1 LEIIIDLLN
10 LKDDDLFKK
19 FLVENNP
26 HFLEAERSFFRF
38 MDENHERRK
47 EILGFIYKMGK
58 SNKNLT
64 AELFDDHVQSK
75 LEEDIENFQF

>member
-1 LEIIIDLLN
+1 
-10 LKDDDLFKK
+10 
-19 FLVENNP
+19 
-26 HFLEAERSFFRF
+26 

>member
-1 LEIIIDLLN
+1 LLN

-26 HFLEAERSFFRF
+26 HFLEAEAIFFRF

-47 EILGFIYKMGK
+47 DILGFIYKMGK
-58 SNKNLT
+58 SNKNLLS
-64 AELFDDHVQSK
+64 ELFDDYVHSK
-75 LEEDIENFQF
+75 LENDIENFQF

>member
-1 LEIIIDLLN
+1 M
-10 LKDDDLFKK
+10 
-19 FLVENNP
+19 ENNP
-26 HFLEAERSFFRF
+26 DFLEAERSFFRF

-58 SNKNLT
+58 SNKNLLS
-64 AELFDDHVQSK
+64 ELFDDHVQSK